1 MKLIQQLKDF
11 IANLTNPVS
20 KEKRIHDNI
29 LKRRKK
35 VYEELARY

>member
-1 MKLIQQLKDF
+1 MEIIEKIKKFVNTLIH
-11 IANLTNPVS
+11 PVS
-20 KEKRIHDNI
+20 KEKQIHDNI